1 MEPSELSVVDFLKFD
16 RTKLDAVAFRK
27 WLIDGIMLL
36 EPAIITPG
44 NVDKFIIDQLEGL
57 LERVFKVAES
67 DNDFIVVGASTG
79 NDVDEYITNFGDLP
93 EESVK
98 ILKNNPSLVKRLKR
112 LKQDDQVL
120 VAKNPFL
127 LLALQTLLPLLFKLL
142 LNKG

>member
-1 MEPSELSVVDFLKFD
+1 MYS
-16 RTKLDAVAFRK
+16 
-27 WLIDGIMLL
+27 
-36 EPAIITPG
+36 
-44 NVDKFIIDQLEGL
+44 
-57 LERVFKVAES
+57 
-67 DNDFIVVGASTG
+67 STG

>member
-1 MEPSELSVVDFLKFD
+1 MEPSALSIVDFLKFD

-27 WLIDGIMLL
+27 WVIDGIMLL

-57 LERVFKVAES
+57 LDRVFKVAES
-67 DNDFIVVGASTG
+67 DNDFLVVGASSASET
-79 NDVDEYITNFGDLP
+79 DEFIANFGELP

-127 LLALQTLLPLLFKLL
+127 LLALQTLLPLPFNLL
-142 LNKG
+142 LNK

>member
-1 MEPSELSVVDFLKFD
+1 MEPSALSIVDLFKFD
-16 RTKLDAVAFRK
+16 RTKLDAAAFRK
-27 WLIDGIMLL
+27 WVIDGIMLL

-44 NVDKFIIDQLEGL
+44 NVDKFIFDQLEGL

-67 DNDFIVVGASTG
+67 DNDFLVVGAFAASET
-79 NDVDEYITNFGDLP
+79 DEFIANFGEMP

-142 LNKG
+142 LNKE